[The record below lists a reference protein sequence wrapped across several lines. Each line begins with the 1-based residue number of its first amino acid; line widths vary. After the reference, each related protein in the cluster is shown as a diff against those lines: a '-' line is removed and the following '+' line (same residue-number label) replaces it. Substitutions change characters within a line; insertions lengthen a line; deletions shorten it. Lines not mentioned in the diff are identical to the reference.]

1 MELRNE
7 PRLGLELKLRKVAI
21 IASLFAV
28 LITISVFVYTN
39 LSSSSDTYAGVQSTT
54 NMISGLV
61 YCDID
66 QDETQDSYEAN
77 LDNVK
82 VWLFD
87 DANGNG
93 SIDAGETAIDSTTTN
108 SSGSYSFSIDY
119 SSGGG
124 SITLDITHKNDD
136 AYEKS
141 NGDIKRN
148 NNNMKMNKDLIGL
161 YFQDVA
167 IPQGATITSASIE
180 LNSWNSQSGTGT
192 VNIYADDVDNSSAII
207 TSDDDI
213 SDRTKTTEYVTW
225 SLGNWGYDV
234 DYSTPDLSDVVQEIT
249 DRSNWQS
256 GNDMTFMI
264 YEVSG
269 SQKKFTT
276 TDYSSYYSPTLS
288 VAYSSSDTGST
299 NNYIVRADTSSY
311 TGSNLSGDNDLAVSF
326 SSGGNTNANNDFGFI
341 NACGDDAK
349 NRIVGKI
356 FNDADKDGELDAG
369 EGACENVKIRL
380 HCDLDGSQTLNGG
393 DACIDS
399 VSTSSTGA
407 FEFLVDYTSS
417 SSSSTTFSKQI
428 SSNSYDAEEKSDG
441 EMSISSS
448 DLDLNEY
455 TVGLL
460 YDNVTI
466 PQGATITNAY
476 IKFRSEDNSPSSSA
490 SVKVYAEDV
499 DNASTFSY
507 TDDDITDRTKT
518 TANVTWSIERW
529 YTNSYYN
536 TDDISSVIQEVI
548 NRSNWSSGNKLNI
561 IIEPNSGSDRDAIS
575 RDNSSSSAPEIF
587 ITYTT
592 GSAHANKFIVEIDTT
607 SGNLDEVITDVTI
620 PVAFTSSGNQSDEIE
635 TAGFDASALP
645 VDLMYFNASLKNSYA
660 ELIWATAMEENNS
673 HFEIQ
678 RSLDGQNFEK
688 IAEEPGN
695 GNSMN
700 IIKYQYQD
708 VNIPTQDDPI
718 YYRLKQVD
726 FDGAFE
732 YSPIVYVKS
741 GEEHMANV
749 YPNPAIDFI
758 NVSKNGYRFSVKILD
773 RNGTIVELRE
783 NEMDNTQI
791 PVDQLPNGFY
801 IVQIV
806 SRTGDESHKILVKH

>member
-1 MELRNE
+1 
-7 PRLGLELKLRKVAI
+7 
-21 IASLFAV
+21 
-28 LITISVFVYTN
+28 
-39 LSSSSDTYAGVQSTT
+39 
-54 NMISGLV
+54 
-61 YCDID
+61 
-66 QDETQDSYEAN
+66 
-77 LDNVK
+77 
-82 VWLFD
+82 
-87 DANGNG
+87 
-93 SIDAGETAIDSTTTN
+93 
-108 SSGSYSFSIDY
+108 
-119 SSGGG
+119 
-124 SITLDITHKNDD
+124 
-136 AYEKS
+136 
-141 NGDIKRN
+141 
-148 NNNMKMNKDLIGL
+148 
-161 YFQDVA
+161 
-167 IPQGATITSASIE
+167 
-180 LNSWNSQSGTGT
+180 
-192 VNIYADDVDNSSAII
+192 
-207 TSDDDI
+207 
-213 SDRTKTTEYVTW
+213 
-225 SLGNWGYDV
+225 
-234 DYSTPDLSDVVQEIT
+234 
-249 DRSNWQS
+249 
-256 GNDMTFMI
+256 
-264 YEVSG
+264 
-269 SQKKFTT
+269 
-276 TDYSSYYSPTLS
+276 
-288 VAYSSSDTGST
+288 
-299 NNYIVRADTSSY
+299 
-311 TGSNLSGDNDLAVSF
+311 
-326 SSGGNTNANNDFGFI
+326 
-341 NACGDDAK
+341 
-349 NRIVGKI
+349 
-356 FNDADKDGELDAG
+356 
-369 EGACENVKIRL
+369 
-380 HCDLDGSQTLNGG
+380 
-393 DACIDS
+393 
-399 VSTSSTGA
+399 
-407 FEFLVDYTSS
+407 
-417 SSSSTTFSKQI
+417 
-428 SSNSYDAEEKSDG
+428 
-441 EMSISSS
+441 MSISSS

-561 IIEPNSGSDRDAIS
+561 IIEPNSGSDRGAIS